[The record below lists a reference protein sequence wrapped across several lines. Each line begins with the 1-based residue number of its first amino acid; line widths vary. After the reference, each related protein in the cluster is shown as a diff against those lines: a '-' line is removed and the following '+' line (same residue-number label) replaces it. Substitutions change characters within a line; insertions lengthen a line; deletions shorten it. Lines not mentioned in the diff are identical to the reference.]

1 MTTYDDDAVTLDETG
16 IIVKNYYLPGRP
28 RTIRYDEIVHAEI
41 IDLGFGTGRHQ
52 LVGIGPLRPRLFF
65 HWDRKRSTK
74 SRGLS
79 LDLGRRL
86 RLAITPDDPERVLA
100 HIRNHTHTLDA
111 DRQR

>member
-16 IIVKNYYLPGRP
+16 ITVKNYYLPGRP
-28 RTIRYDEIVHAEI
+28 RTIRFNDIVHAEI

-74 SRGLS
+74 SHGIS
-79 LDLGRRL
+79 LDLGRRV
-86 RLAITPDDPERVLA
+86 RLAITPDEPTRVLA
-100 HIRNHTHTLDA
+100 YVRNHAVTLDV
-111 DRQR
+111 DR

>member
-1 MTTYDDDAVTLDETG
+1 MGTYDDDAVTLDETG
-16 IIVKNYYLPGRP
+16 ITVKNYYLPGRP
-28 RTIRYDEIVHAEI
+28 RTIRYNDIVHAEI

-74 SRGLS
+74 SHGIS

-86 RLAITPDDPERVLA
+86 RLAITPDEPARVLA
-100 HIRNHTHTLDA
+100 YVRSHAFTLDV
-111 DRQR
+111 DR

>member
-1 MTTYDDDAVTLDETG
+1 MATYDDDAVTLDETG
-16 IIVKNYYLPGRP
+16 ITVKNYYLPGRP
-28 RTIRYDEIVHAEI
+28 RTIRYNDIVHAEI

-74 SRGLS
+74 SHGIS

-86 RLAITPDDPERVLA
+86 RLAITPDEPVRVLA
-100 HIRNHTHTLDA
+100 YVRSHALTVDLD
-111 DRQR
+111 R

>member
-16 IIVKNYYLPGRP
+16 ITVKNYYLPGRP
-28 RTIRYDEIVHAEI
+28 RTIRYDDIVHAEI

-74 SRGLS
+74 SHGIS

-86 RLAITPDDPERVLA
+86 RLAITPDEPTRVLA
-100 HIRNHTHTLDA
+100 YVRNHAVTLDV
-111 DRQR
+111 DR